1 MVSSDIHYV
10 SDQQLGINNFDS
22 IGGVS
27 DENYREQLVCRDDL
41 VFEDLGTA
49 KYLAVNLRYASF
61 RF

>member
-10 SDQQLGINNFDS
+10 SDQQLGINNLDS
-22 IGGVS
+22 IGVS